1 MSRKL
6 GIGLFVVAIVLAIGG
21 LLFRFEL
28 PGLSSARPSPPDAEV
43 MLATWLLRESVPE
56 QARAQINP
64 LGKDP
69 AAIAAG
75 QDLFRQ
81 KCAVCHAY
89 DGSGKTEIG
98 AGEYPRPPALRSMNI
113 MALTDGEMFY
123 HIRNGIRNTGMPAW
137 SMPDEQV
144 WQIVAYLR
152 HLPMVAALSPEPTA
166 GAESPVIAGAHYVG
180 SAACQSCHSEDL

>member
-1 MSRKL
+1 MMQRRRL
-6 GIGLFVVAIVLAIGG
+6 AVVIALAVVLAGVAVLAYRLVI
-21 LLFRFEL
+21 
-28 PGLSSARPSPPDAEV
+28 PGLSSARQEPPAAEV
-43 MLATWLLRESVPE
+43 TIATWLLHESVPAE
-56 QARAQINP
+56 AIGRINP

-69 AAIAAG
+69 VAIAAG

-137 SMPDEQV
+137 SMPDEQD
-144 WQIVAYLR
+144 IAVARL
-152 HLPMVAALSPEPTA
+152 A
-166 GAESPVIAGAHYVG
+166 GARADVVGALDHGRFAAG
-180 SAACQSCHSEDL
+180 